1 MERSRPAAATGADKF
16 RRYRE
21 AKRRR
26 GLREV
31 RIWLPDVGAPG
42 FAEEAARQA
51 ALLGDTAGEREAVEL
66 IDDLLSELSVGD

>member
-1 MERSRPAAATGADKF
+1 MAEPRSISPESSDKF

-21 AKRRR
+21 TKRRR

-51 ALLGDTAGEREAVEL
+51 ALLRGSPGEREAAEL
-66 IDDLLSELSVGD
+66 IDDILTDLAEAD